1 MSETHLLKV
10 IPRVFNLSD
19 NTRSCEIIHLAE
31 NLVSKTVFPL
41 ILPPASSRVMSYYL
55 FIKHKAR
62 NLHGSKILRYLFYW
76 FSIIIFLGVHLWSYF
91 LEVFYLVTCKFIKN
105 SQHINVSW
113 CHWMVSF
120 HLCLNAGSLKTF
132 CSPGGK
138 PRGILAEVSWRLANL
153 IKYCTMKHCLQLW
166 LNCILIYFQICFCI
180 YLSCKQLPKVR
191 LLYREELWFP
201 FCEGMYLC
209 SIFAVF
215 YFL

>member
-1 MSETHLLKV
+1 
-10 IPRVFNLSD
+10 
-19 NTRSCEIIHLAE
+19 
-31 NLVSKTVFPL
+31 
-41 ILPPASSRVMSYYL
+41 
-55 FIKHKAR
+55 
-62 NLHGSKILRYLFYW
+62 
-76 FSIIIFLGVHLWSYF
+76 
-91 LEVFYLVTCKFIKN
+91 
-105 SQHINVSW
+105 
-113 CHWMVSF
+113 MVSF

-166 LNCILIYFQICFCI
+166 LNCILIYFQSCFCI

-209 SIFAVF
+209 SIIAVF
-215 YFL
+215 YFLQPYSFFPMKVTSPSLSCLRIYSTPLIFFNSDRKGCHLSTYYMLFSFETVIRETTYLKILNSSETGGNGAGYNL